1 MLALVQAMFFYS
13 LRMACAE
20 IARFPV
26 FGKGVP
32 DHYARPDLRSAVG
45 SGCLPVPAEAPK
57 PAPESMPVPA
67 PAAVVEVE
75 SPTKG
80 KAKAAKSKPAKH

>member
-1 MLALVQAMFFYS
+1 MLAMGQAMFFYS
-13 LRMACAE
+13 MWMACNE

-45 SGCLPVPAEAPK
+45 SGVLPLPAVPSEAPK
-57 PAPESMPVPA
+57 PAPA
-67 PAAVVEVE
+67 PVVEAEVA

-80 KAKAAKSKPAKH
+80 KGKAAKSKPAKH